1 MTNSFNFLNNFNSIV
16 PNDINNTNHKS
27 TSIEQF
33 RTDKRKSFDHSMQL
47 SNMTINDIFEDKP
60 NLVNLNSIDKSK
72 RIINENINNIII
84 EEDSNLNTLTYNY
97 NKNAFQQLRSE
108 LDYNFNEENNST
120 KYLDIN
126 HNAIQKDIE
135 E

>member
-1 MTNSFNFLNNFNSIV
+1 
-16 PNDINNTNHKS
+16 
-27 TSIEQF
+27 
-33 RTDKRKSFDHSMQL
+33 
-47 SNMTINDIFEDKP
+47 MTINDIFEDKP